1 MIEELKSSKCGGG
14 EQKCPSPEGFWI
26 VRSLLVMEE
35 GALGLAMRIKENV
48 GRRSRPSDIR
58 AVGEQAAIS

>member
-14 EQKCPSPEGFWI
+14 EQKCPSPEGLWI

-35 GALGLAMRIKENV
+35 GAFGISNENQ
-48 GRRSRPSDIR
+48 
-58 AVGEQAAIS
+58 GEHGTSLQAQ